1 MKTAVLIKQV
11 PDTETKIVIN
21 ADKTGID
28 ENNVKFVMSPYDEV
42 AVEQAIQVGG
52 ESTVISMGPERSV
65 EAIRTALAMG
75 IQAAVHID
83 TGTENY
89 DMYQTATAIAN
100 VIKEGG
106 YDLVLCG
113 KQAIDQDNASV
124 GQMVAELIDAP
135 QVMVVDKMEVA
146 GDKIK
151 TNRRISGGAREAYET
166 SLPVVISCERGLN
179 TPRYASLPGIMKAK
193 SKPVDK
199 KAAAD
204 LLNGA
209 TPLVQFSNYELP
221 PERAAGKVLE
231 GEPEQQVEELVRLLK
246 DEAKVI

>member
-113 KQAIDQDNASV
+113 KQA
-124 GQMVAELIDAP
+124 
-135 QVMVVDKMEVA
+135 
-146 GDKIK
+146 
-151 TNRRISGGAREAYET
+151 
-166 SLPVVISCERGLN
+166 
-179 TPRYASLPGIMKAK
+179 
-193 SKPVDK
+193 
-199 KAAAD
+199 
-204 LLNGA
+204 
-209 TPLVQFSNYELP
+209 
-221 PERAAGKVLE
+221 
-231 GEPEQQVEELVRLLK
+231 
-246 DEAKVI
+246 